1 MAACVD
7 LESTDGGSHRR
18 NRRCARLGS
27 IVITSS
33 GKVGVWSGRRWI
45 WVGGWDHRRQ
55 VRLGLLVVA
64 TSLWSLTAS
73 AGGRVIVP
81 GI

>member
-18 NRRCARLGS
+18 NRRRARLGS

-45 WVGGWDHRRQ
+45 RVG
-55 VRLGLLVVA
+55 LGPSMSGEARAAAGGHVVVVA
-64 TSLWSLTAS
+64 D
-73 AGGRVIVP
+73 G
-81 GI
+81 